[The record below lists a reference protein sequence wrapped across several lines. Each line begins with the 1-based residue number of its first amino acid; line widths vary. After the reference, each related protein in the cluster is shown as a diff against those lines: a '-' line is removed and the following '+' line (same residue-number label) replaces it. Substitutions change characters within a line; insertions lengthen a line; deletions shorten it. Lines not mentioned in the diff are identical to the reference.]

1 MTEAAIIVLAGT
13 GSHADRG
20 RVFNALEAT
29 KEFVENGDDVR
40 LVFDGA
46 GTEWIPELEDQS
58 HDFHGL
64 YAEVRDTV
72 NVCDFCADAFGVSDA
87 VDDSEV
93 PRIDEYDGHPSVRSF
108 VEDGYE
114 VVTF

>member
-1 MTEAAIIVLAGT
+1 MRKVAIIVLAGT

-29 KEFVENGDDVR
+29 KEFVENGDEAR

-46 GTEWIPELEDQS
+46 GTEWIPELEDVD

-72 NVCDFCADAFGVSDA
+72 NVCDFCADAFGVGDD

>member
-1 MTEAAIIVLAGT
+1 MTKAAIIVLAGT

-29 KEFVENGDDVR
+29 KEFVENGDDVQ

-46 GTEWIPELEDQS
+46 GTEWIPELEDQN

-72 NVCDFCADAFGVSDA
+72 DVCDFCADAFEVSDA
-87 VDDSEV
+87 VDDAEV

-108 VEDGYE
+108 VKEGYE